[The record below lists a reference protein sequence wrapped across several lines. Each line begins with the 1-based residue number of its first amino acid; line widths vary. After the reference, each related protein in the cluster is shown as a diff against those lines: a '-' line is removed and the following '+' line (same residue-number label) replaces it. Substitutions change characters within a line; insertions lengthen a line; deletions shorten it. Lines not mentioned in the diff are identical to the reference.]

1 MCGIFKKLT
10 IVLFWERARKKIG
23 ICWRKR

>member
-1 MCGIFKKLT
+1 VK
-10 IVLFWERARKKIG
+10 EREKIG